1 MIFFRFSSDRS
12 KNTSV
17 PDALLKQ
24 KKRIQSM
31 FFFFSTIVRIL
42 VSKAKKQ
49 IKEV

>member
-12 KNTSV
+12 RNTSV

-31 FFFFSTIVRIL
+31 FFFPTIVRIL
-42 VSKAKKQ
+42 VSKAKQQ